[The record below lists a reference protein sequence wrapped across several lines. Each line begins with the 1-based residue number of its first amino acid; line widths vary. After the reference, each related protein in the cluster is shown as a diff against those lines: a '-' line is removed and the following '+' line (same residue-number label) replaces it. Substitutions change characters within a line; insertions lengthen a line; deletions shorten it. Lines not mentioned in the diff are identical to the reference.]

1 MEIWEYLLLFV
12 AVALGGV
19 LAFYLRQLRSRWIQL
34 LLSFS
39 GAYILGITALH
50 LLPSVYYEQPA
61 TIGLWVLFGFFL
73 QLLLEQ
79 LSKGVEHGHIHA
91 HHDAGAGF
99 AVSIM
104 LGLCFHAF
112 LEGLPLS
119 HYHEL
124 THTAHTHHGWL
135 GNGNHLLFGI
145 ILHKIP
151 AAFALVTILLRS
163 GFRPPIAFAL
173 LLIFAAMSPL
183 AATLADVS
191 DWGSRWLVQIVAVVV
206 GSFLHIS
213 TTILFESDDRHQH
226 RISWKKLLA
235 IGLGLGMG
243 VLSMA

>member
-1 MEIWEYLLLFV
+1 MEIWEYLLLFFS
-12 AVALGGV
+12 VALGGA
-19 LAFYLRQLRSRWIQL
+19 LAFYLRKFQGRVVQL

-50 LLPSVYYEQPA
+50 LLPSVYHEQQA
-61 TIGLWVLFGFFL
+61 SIGLWILFGFFL
-73 QLLLEQ
+73 QLILEQ

-91 HHDAGAGF
+91 HEHAGSGF

-104 LGLCFHAF
+104 TGLCLHAF

-119 HYHEL
+119 HYHDL
-124 THTAHTHHGWL
+124 THIPHSDHHWWK
-135 GNGNHLLFGI
+135 NGNHLLFGI

-163 GFRPPIAFAL
+163 NFKPGVAFML
-173 LLIFAAMSPL
+173 LLVFASMSPL
-183 AATLADVS
+183 AATLADIS
-191 DWGSRWLVQIVAVVV
+191 EWGTRWLVQIVAIVV

-243 VLSMA
+243 ILSSI